1 MAFNMHK
8 ELGHGAKGELRI
20 VKAYSDVLEHRP
32 NIREYDIVSLP
43 NNKTIEVKT
52 EYRYSL
58 QSTPNFFMER
68 YSDDI
73 NYKPGGPW
81 RALEDVVDLY
91 VQYFIQND
99 ALFVFNDLEALVE
112 ELDRQTA
119 TRKLITVPQ
128 DHGRYNTLGY
138 PIARASLKEFYEQ
151 IKIGERKELFL

>member
-8 ELGHGAKGELRI
+8 ELGHGEKGELRI
-20 VKAYSDVLEHRP
+20 VKAYSDILEHRP

-58 QSTPNFFMER
+58 QNTPNFFMER

-73 NYKPGGPW
+73 NYKSGGPW
-81 RALEDVVDLY
+81 RAFEDSIDLY
-91 VQYFIQND
+91 IQYFIQND
-99 ALFVFNDLEALVE
+99 TLFVFSALKPLVK
-112 ELDRQTA
+112 ELDRLTV
-119 TRKLITVPQ
+119 TRKPVTVPQ

-138 PIARASLKEFYEQ
+138 PIARASLKDFYEQ
-151 IKIGERKELFL
+151 ITIGERKELFL